1 MSSRSAVEHA
11 RQEPQAGEEKHRWWL
26 GLAFTLAVGA
36 VFVVGF
42 TDLPR
47 EGAALPAVAR
57 HAMQIAL
64 PVWGQ
69 NEVVSEIVYGS
80 RGFDTFGETFLL
92 LAAVVAVTTLAR
104 PREPRAEYIGEASA
118 GRDAQSQYDRAGG
131 DNGDDDGGGNGD
143 GGAESQARRAEREE
157 SEDTR
162 EAPADADQEPLGTRA
177 PERAVAMTV
186 VVRLGARIAAVI
198 LAVAS
203 VYLAAWGY
211 TPGGG
216 FPAGAAIAGVVIL
229 LYAAFGHRAVSRA
242 VRPGVLEPIELL
254 GASAIIAIGLFGLL
268 FKGSLFA
275 NFLTLAQPGTI
286 RAGGTNQLYSGSELI
301 EVATG
306 LIIAIFSLLGMRHDW
321 AADDADADG
330 EDDGDGDGDGG
341 GTDDTDGAR

>member
-1 MSSRSAVEHA
+1 MSSPSAIEHA
-11 RQEPQAGEEKHRWWL
+11 RQEPHAGEEKHRWWL

-36 VFVVGF
+36 VFVIGF

-104 PREPRAEYIGEASA
+104 PREPRAQYVGEASA
-118 GRDAQSQYDRAGG
+118 GRDAESRYGG
-131 DNGDDDGGGNGD
+131 GD
-143 GGAESQARRAEREE
+143 GGSGSQSQARRAEREE

-177 PERAVAMTV
+177 PERAVAMTL
-186 VVRLGARIAAVI
+186 VVRLGARIAALI

-203 VYLAAWGY
+203 IYLAAWGY

-216 FPAGAAIAGVVIL
+216 FPAGAAIAGVLIL
-229 LYAAFGHRAVSRA
+229 LYAAFGHRALSGA

-306 LIIAIFSLLGMRHDW
+306 LIIAVFSLLGMRHDW
-321 AADDADADG
+321 AADDADGDEGDAAR
-330 EDDGDGDGDGG
+330 DDAS
-341 GTDDTDGAR
+341 GAR

>member
-26 GLAFTLAVGA
+26 GLAFTLAVGV

-131 DNGDDDGGGNGD
+131 DNDGGDDGGGNGD
-143 GGAESQARRAEREE
+143 GRSESQARRAEREE
-157 SEDTR
+157 SEDKR
-162 EAPADADQEPLGTRA
+162 EAPVDADQEPLGTRA

-203 VYLAAWGY
+203 IYLAAWGY

-242 VRPGVLEPIELL
+242 LRPGVLEPIELL

-321 AADDADADG
+321 AADDADGDG
-330 EDDGDGDGDGG
+330 EDDAEDDADDGD
-341 GTDDTDGAR
+341 DDTDGAR